1 MRDSSLFGNSLPD
14 ALVAARTIQICL
26 DSLPRLTRVAV
37 ATAPQHLPLGCSA
50 LTSKAGADSTP
61 LIMHCLD

>member
-14 ALVAARTIQICL
+14 ALVAARTIQTCL
-26 DSLPRLTRVAV
+26 DSLPRLTRVTV